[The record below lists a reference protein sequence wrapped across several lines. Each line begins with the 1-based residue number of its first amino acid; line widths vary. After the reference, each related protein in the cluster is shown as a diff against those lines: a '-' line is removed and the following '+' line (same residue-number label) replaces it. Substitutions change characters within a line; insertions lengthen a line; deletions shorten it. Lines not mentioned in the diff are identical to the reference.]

1 MTFIYDE
8 PDPKSRATLNA
19 APGGE
24 EIGFFE
30 GMSETFTIQAKARNT
45 DAYSQLLKEVM
56 QPIIDRLEEATGE
69 NYTNPGDHVG
79 ITSAI
84 GQNEKMQK
92 WALGRVLKG
101 MQDNPGLFP
110 ETVYQGMTPESIDA
124 KIKERAKLEIERGED
139 IDARLT
145 GMGSIGAF
153 VGEVG
158 GFAVDGNFLELNL
171 IGGLAANIGKSFA
184 KRVLYQGLASAGIE
198 GVLQTGVKDWFD
210 EIGVEYTAADFWY
223 NVAAA
228 GTLGAAIP
236 VAGAGVG
243 RAYNFTSDQIS
254 RGLDALAGNGYLSK
268 RDADMAKTALTDED
282 ILSEAPTQYPDMD
295 PLEAEIKVEQDTA
308 DLYAGKTPDF
318 EGIRDPASAEP
329 TPREIDTADPTAL
342 DPEIDA
348 LADDDIIVIDAP
360 QDGAPLELTGAELK
374 QQVAQDNSML
384 DRLRGCVLK

>member
-45 DAYSQLLKEVM
+45 DAYNELLKGQM
-56 QPIIDRLEEATGE
+56 QPIIERLKEATG
-69 NYTNPGDHVG
+69 NSYINPGNYG
-79 ITSAI
+79 GMSSAI

-110 ETVYQGMTPESIDA
+110 ETAYQGMTPETIDA
-124 KIKERAKLEIERGED
+124 AIKERAKSEIERGED
-139 IDARLT
+139 INARLT

-153 VGEVG
+153 VGEVS
-158 GFAVDGNFLELNL
+158 GFAVDDNFLELNL
-171 IGGLAANIGKSFA
+171 TGGLAANIGKSFA

-254 RGLDALAGNGYLSK
+254 RGLDALAGNGYLSQ
-268 RDADMAKTALTDED
+268 RDVNMAKTALTDED

-308 DLYAGKTPDF
+308 DLYAGKTPEF
-318 EGIRDPASAEP
+318 EGVRDPAKAEP
-329 TPREIDTADPTAL
+329 TAREIDTADPTAL

-360 QDGAPLELTGAELK
+360 QDGAPLQLTGAELK

>member
-8 PDPKSRATLNA
+8 PDPKSRATLNP

-45 DAYSQLLKEVM
+45 DAYNELLKEQM
-56 QPIIDRLEEATGE
+56 QPIIERLKEATG
-69 NYTNPGDHVG
+69 NSYINPGNYG
-79 ITSAI
+79 GMSSAI

-101 MQDNPGLFP
+101 MQDNPELFP
-110 ETVYQGMTPESIDA
+110 ETAYQGMTPETIDA
-124 KIKERAKLEIERGED
+124 AIKERAKSEIERGED
-139 IDARLT
+139 INARLT
-145 GMGSIGAF
+145 GMGSIGVF

-158 GFAVDGNFLELNL
+158 GFAVDDNFLELNL
-171 IGGLAANIGKSFA
+171 IGGLFTNIGKSFA

-254 RGLDALAGNGYLSK
+254 KGLDALAGNGYLSQ
-268 RDADMAKTALTDED
+268 RDVNMAKTALTDED
-282 ILSEAPTQYPDMD
+282 ILSEAPTQYPDVD

-360 QDGAPLELTGAELK
+360 QDGAPLQLTGAELK

>member
-8 PDPKSRATLNA
+8 PDPKSRATLNPS
-19 APGGE
+19 PGGE

-69 NYTNPGDHVG
+69 NYINPGDHVG

-84 GQNEKMQK
+84 GHNEKRREFGLQR
-92 WALGRVLKG
+92 ALKG
-101 MQDNPGLFP
+101 MRDNPDLFP
-110 ETVYQGMTPESIDA
+110 ETAYQGMTLETIDA
-124 KIKERAKLEIERGED
+124 AIKERAKLEIERGDD
-139 IDARLT
+139 INARLT

-282 ILSEAPTQYPDMD
+282 ILSEAPTQYPDMN

-329 TPREIDTADPTAL
+329 TAREIDTADPTAL

-360 QDGAPLELTGAELK
+360 QNGAPLQLTGAELK

>member
-1 MTFIYDE
+1 MTFIYDK
-8 PDPKSRATLNA
+8 PDPKSKATLSP

-24 EIGFFE
+24 DIGFFE
-30 GMSETFTIQAKARNT
+30 GMSETFTIQATARNT
-45 DAYSQLLKEVM
+45 DAYNELLKEQM
-56 QPIIDRLEEATGE
+56 QPIIERLKEATG
-69 NYTNPGDHVG
+69 NSYINPGNYG
-79 ITSAI
+79 GMSSAI

-92 WALGRVLKG
+92 WALGRVLEG
-101 MQDNPGLFP
+101 MQDNPELFP
-110 ETVYQGMTPESIDA
+110 ETAYQGMTPETIDA
-124 KIKERAKLEIERGED
+124 AIKERAKSEIERGKD
-139 IDARLT
+139 MDARLT
-145 GMGSIGAF
+145 GMGSVGAF

-158 GFAVDGNFLELNL
+158 GFAVDDNFLELSL
-171 IGGLAANIGKSFA
+171 AGGLWANIGKTFA

-223 NVAAA
+223 NVAGA
-228 GTLGAAIP
+228 GVLGAALP
-236 VAGAGVG
+236 VAGAGIKG
-243 RAYNFTSDQIS
+243 TYNFTSDQIG

-268 RDADMAKTALTDED
+268 REVDMAKTALTDED

-308 DLYAGKTPDF
+308 DLYAGKMPEF
-318 EGIRDPASAEP
+318 EGVRDPAKAEP
-329 TPREIDTADPTAL
+329 TAREIDTADPTAL

-360 QDGAPLELTGAELK
+360 QDGAPLQFTGAELK

>member
-45 DAYSQLLKEVM
+45 DAYNELLKGQM
-56 QPIIDRLEEATGE
+56 QPIIERLKEATG
-69 NYTNPGDHVG
+69 NSYINPGNYG
-79 ITSAI
+79 GMSSAI

-110 ETVYQGMTPESIDA
+110 ETAYQGMTPETIDA
-124 KIKERAKLEIERGED
+124 AIKERAKSEIERGED
-139 IDARLT
+139 INARLT

-158 GFAVDGNFLELNL
+158 GFAVDDNFLELNL
-171 IGGLAANIGKSFA
+171 TGGLAANIGKSFA

-254 RGLDALAGNGYLSK
+254 RGLDALAGNGYLSQ
-268 RDADMAKTALTDED
+268 RDVNMAKTALTDED

-308 DLYAGKTPDF
+308 DLYAGKTPEF
-318 EGIRDPASAEP
+318 EGVRDPAKAEP
-329 TPREIDTADPTAL
+329 TAREIDTADPTAL

-360 QDGAPLELTGAELK
+360 QDGAPLQLTGAELK